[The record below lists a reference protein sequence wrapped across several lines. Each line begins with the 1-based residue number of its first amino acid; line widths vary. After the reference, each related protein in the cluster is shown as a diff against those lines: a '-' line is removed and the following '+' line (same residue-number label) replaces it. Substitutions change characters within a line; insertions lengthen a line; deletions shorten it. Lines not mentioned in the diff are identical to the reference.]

1 MSMEPEWGTQRTLN
15 GLPATENLPAGSMET
30 LLVNQLVDGWSLD
43 EGRVEL
49 NQWLRPEESAIQTR
63 GDEPLYLSV
72 TYLQEPLY
80 ICAVVPDEVFTV
92 LENVHEM
99 SFASFHIVWHSPPGK
114 KCSPTVQSFSW
125 QRIYQPIRITDGQRR
140 EARRNWRRLYTGT
153 STPTLFR
160 SFSKMKARIEIIAVF
175 EDLKVIRVM
184 LAERLKK

>member
-1 MSMEPEWGTQRTLN
+1 MEPEWGTQRTLN

-92 LENVHEM
+92 LKDVHVM
-99 SFASFHIVWHSPPGK
+99 SFADPNIV
-114 KCSPTVQSFSW
+114 
-125 QRIYQPIRITDGQRR
+125 
-140 EARRNWRRLYTGT
+140 
-153 STPTLFR
+153 
-160 SFSKMKARIEIIAVF
+160 
-175 EDLKVIRVM
+175 
-184 LAERLKK
+184 